1 MLDCQC
7 VCFLAHHLRF
17 PHLDAVSLVVA
28 GDDRWMES
36 GMHACV
42 WWPLQWPLQCPSSWN
57 AMTSWWLINNR
68 VVKVGMNGRM
78 DDQEDD
84 KEPQTR

>member
-7 VCFLAHHLRF
+7 ACFLAHHLRF
-17 PHLDAVSLVVA
+17 PHLDTVSLVVA

-57 AMTSWWLINNR
+57 AMTSWWLIHNR
-68 VVKVGMNGRM
+68 VVKVGRNGRTG
-78 DDQEDD
+78 DQEDD
-84 KEPQTR
+84 EEP